1 MTKFHDILKVKIHE
15 FVVYCYDASSD
26 FPADERFRLVSQF
39 TRAAISVMLN
49 YVEGYARKRD
59 KVKLNFYETSH
70 GSLKEC
76 KYIIYFAYCRKWI
89 SNEEYTKGIGMSDE
103 IGKMLWSTIDLLE
116 KKIGDV

>member
-1 MTKFHDILKVKIHE
+1 MF
-15 FVVYCYDASSD
+15 CYDISEM

-39 TRAAISVMLN
+39 TRAAMSVMLN

-59 KVKLNFYETSH
+59 KVKLNFYETSL

-76 KYIIYFAYCRKWI
+76 KYIIYFAFSRNWI
-89 SNEEYTKGIGMSDE
+89 KKEMYEQGIAMCDE

-116 KKIGDV
+116 KKIGDM